1 MCSPTW
7 TTRSLLLLTMKVIG
21 EATEKKTYE
30 EDGETEKDT
39 SEKENKDSSEDEEV
53 EDISKIA

>member
-1 MCSPTW
+1 
-7 TTRSLLLLTMKVIG
+7 MKVIG